1 MLIQVT
7 PALSYIEANHTQVEV
22 EYQEVLQTREEICQY
37 WEERNR
43 EHFVR
48 ITTMP
53 RQLGQEALWTN
64 SGSSGRSFLASK
76 SGSMTGTCKASWVAR
91 VNVLL
96 PAPLEP
102 AIMVRVG
109 FGAVIAKERF
119 KG

>member
-1 MLIQVT
+1 
-7 PALSYIEANHTQVEV
+7 
-22 EYQEVLQTREEICQY
+22 
-37 WEERNR
+37 
-43 EHFVR
+43 
-48 ITTMP
+48 
-53 RQLGQEALWTN
+53 
-64 SGSSGRSFLASK
+64 
-76 SGSMTGTCKASWVAR
+76 MTGTCKASWVAR